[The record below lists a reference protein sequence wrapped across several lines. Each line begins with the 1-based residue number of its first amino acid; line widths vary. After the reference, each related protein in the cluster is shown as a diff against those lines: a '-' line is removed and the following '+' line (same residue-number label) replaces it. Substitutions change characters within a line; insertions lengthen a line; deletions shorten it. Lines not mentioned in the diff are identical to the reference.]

1 MLQTAQAYNI
11 DNIKDEI
18 RELVDEGKLCRNEP
32 ICRVCK
38 FIPPREWIC
47 FECEL
52 EKYDYLPRDW
62 IVDLIGDEKWVE
74 D

>member
-18 RELVDEGKLCRNEP
+18 RELVDEGKLRRNEP
-32 ICRVCK
+32 IFRVCK
-38 FIPPREWIC
+38 FISSREWIC
-47 FECEL
+47 VECEL

-62 IVDLIGDEKWVE
+62 IVDLIGDEKLLE

>member
-1 MLQTAQAYNI
+1 MLQTVQAYNI
-11 DNIKDEI
+11 DTIKDEI
-18 RELVDEGKLCRNEP
+18 RELVDKGKLRRNEP
-32 ICRVCK
+32 ICKLCK

-52 EKYDYLPRDW
+52 EKNDYLARDW
-62 IVDLIGDEKWVE
+62 ILDLIGDEQWVE